1 MSEPIIN
8 LITPPDKLMNNN
20 LSFLLV
26 NPSDNIKEQFNE
38 VAKNIKADINLYLFD
53 SKEEQD
59 WVIEVSNYV
68 DYIIIDVDNMPS
80 DCVWLIGYL
89 LPLSK
94 TFYLTNSN
102 ERPYNLI
109 SNNRVYDLRQIAEG
123 EQYFVKT
130 TEERR

>member
-68 DYIIIDVDNMPS
+68 DYIIIDVDNVPS
-80 DCVWLIGYL
+80 SCVWLIGYL

-94 TFYLTNSN
+94 TFYLTSNN

>member
-53 SKEEQD
+53 SKEE
-59 WVIEVSNYV
+59 
-68 DYIIIDVDNMPS
+68 
-80 DCVWLIGYL
+80 
-89 LPLSK
+89 
-94 TFYLTNSN
+94 
-102 ERPYNLI
+102 
-109 SNNRVYDLRQIAEG
+109 VYM
-123 EQYFVKT
+123 Y
-130 TEERR
+130 